1 MVFRGDSLKW
11 VVVALTILH
20 PVDPLSANCHFSF
33 VGDYK
38 LYDFS
43 LDTPIPLYPH
53 GVQSEDGFYKVVGNK
68 TVIWFQLCDG
78 MIFNHD
84 PPRCVDC
91 SDCGGPSHCGM
102 GCSALVA
109 KNTGGYDVCTN
120 IGRASSMDINIIDKN
135 NPHIG
140 VIVKMQDFVPNNI
153 CRLKKFLTCLVHGL
167 VSNLFILQG
176 PYSLEKTG
184 TCNYGTVL
192 KHPSGCAKIVHVSGK
207 GWGWFATF
215 LIIVLCIFGVY
226 LLAGAVYRYC
236 SLGVSGIDI
245 IPNLDFWTGLPQQ
258 AQSVSASLLHK
269 FRGSSQGYRSSY
281 SPVNF

>member
-140 VIVKMQDFVPNNI
+140 VIVKMSSNGLNENCSLSVSVI
-153 CRLKKFLTCLVHGL
+153 CDPYGF
-167 VSNLFILQG
+167 QG